1 MPHGRTWTI
10 EAARSASQELVVE
23 TVLSGEL
30 CWSIECLNKKTVKTT
45 SVFYITTGRQNQAGD
60 MELRRV
66 VVHTASS
73 LCMTYWPV

>member
-45 SVFYITTGRQNQAGD
+45 SVFYITTSYSGHGECDGPAVD
-60 MELRRV
+60 TRV
-66 VVHTASS
+66 
-73 LCMTYWPV
+73 